1 MVTLLEVILL
11 LVTSDY
17 CIRGYFITSVNPV
30 PNAQVKGEQHL
41 PKHMG

>member
-1 MVTLLEVILL
+1 MDITYFHVIII
-11 LVTSDY
+11 S
-17 CIRGYFITSVNPV
+17 TSVNPM